1 MRDIIIAAG
10 LIGFIPLILRR
21 PYIGVLVWTW
31 IAILNPHREAFGFSS
46 ALRPNLL
53 IVAVTLVSFALS
65 NERKIWPG
73 GKVATTFIIFI
84 IWTTIT
90 SALAPDPAT
99 SFEFYSDFVIKM
111 TLHMVILLI
120 VINSHHRLVSLVW
133 CFALS
138 LGYHAVKIS
147 LVTVKSGFVIGRY
160 TGFGPADTMID
171 DRNHFAVAMLM
182 LAPILF
188 FLWKHAANKIMKNAA
203 LAGMICCFLSV
214 IGSFSRGGMLTMIA
228 MLCVLWLRT
237 KNKFKSAAILAIS
250 AVMLLSFAPQ
260 SFKER
265 IGSAVTQFD
274 EGDSKFADETQ
285 LDESFCLRL
294 ASWQVGWDMTMD
306 SPIVGNGL
314 RAIQNVNIA
323 TDYLRESACNN
334 SKDYEVRA
342 AHNMYVEVLS
352 DSGFVGLGIFLTLL
366 VGTIAHCSQII
377 GRTKNRPE
385 LLWAHDLMSMIQVSL
400 IGYSIGSALLSFA
413 YYDGFYVLMC
423 MVIVT
428 SRLVREH
435 IDGVSPRRII
445 HGRRAGRQGQSPTGR
460 PPAGRGNRPVRSA

>member
-1 MRDIIIAAG
+1 MRDIIIAVG
-10 LIGFIPLILRR
+10 LIGLIPLILRR

-46 ALRPNLL
+46 QLRPNLL
-53 IVAVTLVSFALS
+53 IVLVTLVSFALS
-65 NERKIWPG
+65 SERKAWPG
-73 GKVATTFIIFI
+73 GKISIFFVVFIL
-84 IWTTIT
+84 WTTLT

-111 TLHMVILLI
+111 TLHMVILMI
-120 VINSHHRLVSLVW
+120 VINSQHRLISLVW

-147 LVTVKSGFVIGRY
+147 LVTIKSGFVIGRF

-188 FLWKHAANKIMKNAA
+188 FLWKHAANHIMRNAA

-214 IGSFSRGGMLTMIA
+214 IGSFSRGGMMTMIA
-228 MLCVLWLRT
+228 MLLVLWLRT
-237 KNKFKSAAILAIS
+237 KKKFVSAGVLAIS
-250 AVMLLSFAPQ
+250 ATLLISFAPT

-265 IGSAVTQFD
+265 IGTAIDQFG
-274 EGDSKFADETQ
+274 ESDSRFADEKQ
-285 LDESFCLRL
+285 LDESFCLRI

-314 RAIQNVNIA
+314 RAIQNPNIA
-323 TDYLRESACNN
+323 TAYLRESACNN
-334 SKDYEVRA
+334 SQDYEVRA

-352 DSGFVGLGIFLTLL
+352 DSGFVGLALFLTILL
-366 VGTIAHCSQII
+366 GSIVHCSRII
-377 GRTKNRPE
+377 GRTRDNAD
-385 LLWAHDLMSMIQVSL
+385 LLWAHDLMGMIQVSM
-400 IGYSIGSALLSFA
+400 IGYAIGSVLLSFA

-428 SRLVREH
+428 SRLVRERL
-435 IDGVSPRRII
+435 DGVPPRREIN
-445 HGRRAGRQGQSPTGR
+445 GRRAGKRDRRPAINGGRRPTR
-460 PPAGRGNRPVRSA
+460 PA